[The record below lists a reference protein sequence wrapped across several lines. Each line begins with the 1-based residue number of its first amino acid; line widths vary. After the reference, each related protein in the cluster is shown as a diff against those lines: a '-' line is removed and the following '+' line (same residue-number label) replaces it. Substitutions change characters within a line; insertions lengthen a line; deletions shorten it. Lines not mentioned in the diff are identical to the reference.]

1 MMSDA
6 STQVPAAA
14 GLLELPQRLVAL
26 ADFKR
31 VATAL
36 ASGETASLSGVWGS
50 ACALVSAALALE
62 ATETLVVV
70 CPKPGEIDE
79 LLDELE
85 LFTDASVEPFP
96 AWEAESSERLLHD
109 ETHASRLRTLKLLL
123 GPSRPKIVVT
133 SIESLLQPV
142 PSTSTM
148 SERTRQL
155 CVGETLETDAFLKW
169 LASNGFSSTSAVEL
183 PGEFSYRGGIL
194 DVFAPDWTQPVR
206 LELFGDDVESI
217 RRFDVETQRSLESL
231 DEIEITVLG
240 VRDTG
245 NNHLSDY
252 LAPDSWFLLF
262 DPDLIQQEGTKYLQ
276 RLDDPSEYHSVAT
289 VMKEV
294 SQFGSTTAGQMEG
307 TDETSCHLP
316 FESVERFSG
325 DISKVKVELD
335 NVTQGQEVSIVCIT
349 DAEALRLKEIF
360 LTTQPSIDGRLHFYT
375 GHLRN
380 GFRVTSE
387 NRVLL
392 SGTELFNRTE
402 LRRTAHRHLGKAIDN
417 FLDLREGDLV
427 VHLSH
432 GIGRY
437 RGMELID
444 KQGQVE
450 EHLTI
455 EFRGRTKIYVPTAKI
470 DLVQKYIGGRKS
482 RPTLATIGG
491 QTWVKQKKA
500 AERAVQDMACEMLEL
515 QAARQYRP
523 GISFAADTQWQSEF
537 DASFPYQ
544 ETPDQLAAMTDIKG
558 DMQQARPMD
567 RLLCGDVGFGKTE
580 MAIRAAFKAVDNGYQ
595 VAILVPTTLL
605 AEQHFRTFCER
616 ISEFPFVIAKLSRF
630 CTNAEQRHTVKGL
643 KEGSI
648 DIVIGTHRLA
658 SKDVDFMNLGLV
670 VIDEE
675 QRFGVEVKERLKS
688 LRSTVDVLTLSATP
702 IPRTLHMSL
711 VGVRDIS
718 NLLTSPEDRFAVET
732 KVTRFKNETIRHA
745 IMRELNRG
753 GQIYFVHNRV
763 NDIQRVADKIQKIV
777 PEATVG
783 IGHGQMPEGELEK
796 VMLDFVDHRFD
807 VLIAT
812 TIVESGLDIPNAN
825 TMFIDQAEIYGL
837 ADLHQ
842 LRGRVGRYK
851 HRAYCYMLLDPLKH
865 LSPTAARRLRAIEEF
880 SDLGAGFG
888 IAMRDL
894 EIRGAGNLLG
904 TQQSG
909 HIASVGY
916 ELYCQL
922 LEKAVRA
929 IQKLPPRLSM
939 DVTIDLPGE
948 AFLPPDY
955 VDDMRLKIDL
965 YRRLTRITTENDLD
979 EFRRELVDR
988 FGSPP
993 EPVERMLALASLRI
1007 DAAVWQV
1014 ESIKLEE
1021 GRYLAF
1027 GYKDRGRITQL
1038 SNLMGKKLRVVD
1050 DQSAYLT
1057 LKKGITNP
1065 DWFIKAAKMVLRPK
1079 I

>member
-31 VATAL
+31 VTTAL

-50 ACALVSAALALE
+50 ACALTSAALALE

-85 LFTDASVEPFP
+85 LFTNASVEPFP

-123 GPSRPKIVVT
+123 GASRPKIVVT

-231 DEIEITVLG
+231 DEVEITVLG

-245 NNHLSDY
+245 NSHLSDY
-252 LAPDSWFLLF
+252 LVPDSWFLLF
-262 DPDLIQQEGTKYLQ
+262 DPDLIQQEGTRYLQ

-294 SQFGSTTAGQMEG
+294 SRFGSTTAGQMEG

-360 LTTQPSIDGRLHFYT
+360 LTTQPSIDGRLHFHT

-387 NRVLL
+387 KRVLL

-523 GISFAADTQWQSEF
+523 GIPFAADTQWQSEF

-544 ETPDQLAAMTDIKG
+544 ETPDQLAAMIDIKG
-558 DMQQARPMD
+558 DMQKARPMD

-616 ISEFPFVIAKLSRF
+616 MSEFPFAIAKLSRF
-630 CTNAEQRHTVKGL
+630 CTNAEQRQTVKGL

-718 NLLTSPEDRFAVET
+718 NLLTSPEDRFSVET

-807 VLIAT
+807 ILIAT

-825 TMFIDQAEIYGL
+825 TMFVDQAEIYGL

-948 AFLPPDY
+948 AFLPLDY

-965 YRRLTRITTENDLD
+965 YRRLTRITTEDDLE
-979 EFRRELVDR
+979 EFRRELIDR
-988 FGSPP
+988 FGLPP

-1050 DQSAYLT
+1050 EQSAYLT